1 MFWIFSRADM
11 NRIRALAIVLAL
23 AGGAVLRA
31 QDNPFSAD
39 TRQTYALIK
48 DSLLKAADKMPAES
62 YSFRTVSE
70 VRTFGEMIAHVADAQ
85 FLMCGVVKGERPAAN
100 ARSKTLKPDLVTALK
115 ASFDYCDPVYE
126 SMTDAAGASRVRW
139 ARWDMSKLGLLN
151 WNISHD
157 NEMYG
162 IIGAFLRIKGI
173 VPPSSEGRP

>member
-1 MFWIFSRADM
+1 M
-11 NRIRALAIVLAL
+11 IRVLVLAL
-23 AGGAVLRA
+23 ACIAYLEA

-39 TRQTYALIK
+39 ARQTYALVK
-48 DSLLKAADKMPAES
+48 DSLLKAADKMPAAD
-62 YSFRTVSE
+62 YSFRTVSQ

-85 FLMCGVVKGERPAAN
+85 FLMCGVVKGERPAAST
-100 ARSKTLKPDLVTALK
+100 RSKTAKADLVAALK

-126 SMTDAAGASRVRW
+126 SMTDAAGAAKVKW

>member
-1 MFWIFSRADM
+1 M
-11 NRIRALAIVLAL
+11 NRISTFVLLASLFSVPALL
-23 AGGAVLRA
+23 A

-39 TRQTYALIK
+39 ARQTYALIK
-48 DSLLKAADKMPAES
+48 DSLLKAADKMPAEA
-62 YSFRTVSE
+62 YSFRTVPK
-70 VRTFGEMIAHVADAQ
+70 VRTFGEMIAHIADAQ
-85 FLMCGVVKGERPAAN
+85 VRMCGVVRGEQVAN
-100 ARSKTLKPDLVTALK
+100 ISTGKTSKADLVAALK
-115 ASFDYCDPVYE
+115 ASFDACDPVYE
-126 SMTDAAGASRVRW
+126 KMTDAVGAGQVRW

>member
-1 MFWIFSRADM
+1 MSRLCFVL
-11 NRIRALAIVLAL
+11 ILFTSALN
-23 AGGAVLRA
+23 A

-39 TRQTYALIK
+39 ARQTYALVK
-48 DSLLKAADKMPAES
+48 TSLVRATDRMPAEF
-62 YSFRTVSE
+62 YSFRTTPP

-85 FLMCGVVKGERPAAN
+85 FRMCGVVKGEQPAAN
-100 ARSKTLKPDLVTALK
+100 ASSKTSKDDLTAALK
-115 ASFDYCDPVYE
+115 ASFEYCDPVYA
-126 SMTDAAGASRVRW
+126 SMTDAAGAAKVRW

-162 IIGAFLRIKGI
+162 IIAAFLRIKGL